1 MSRSANPGVAS
12 KRSAQRAAGERSQ
25 PVVLVVLDGFGIG
38 DGGPADSTAI
48 AHAPFFAR
56 LRREFPMA
64 KLETS
69 GEAVGL
75 PPGQMG
81 NSEVG
86 HMTLGAGRII
96 DMDMTRITKALANG
110 GAARVPE
117 IAAAVSAARAGRGR
131 IHLLGLVSDGGV
143 HSHQDHLEAL
153 IAYCAAGGVAPIV
166 HAFLDGRDTPPRSAG
181 AFLARLMPHVAR
193 AGGKIATV
201 IGRYWAMDRDNHWER
216 IQRAYDAIVLA
227 QGKSAPDAL
236 AAVAQSY
243 AENVGDEF
251 APPTVI
257 AGGEPLADGD
267 IALFFNY
274 RADRARQLTCALAS
288 VCEERFAGKL
298 TRARV
303 PRLARFVCLSEYD
316 AAFGLPLAFTSE
328 IPKQILT
335 ELLAARGLSQLRVAE
350 TEKYA
355 HVTFFFNCGLEPP
368 FPGEDRVLVPS
379 PRDVPTYDHKPEMSA
394 QLVTEKLLA
403 GIADEDYAF
412 ILVNFA
418 NPDMVGHTG
427 MLPAA
432 VKAVETID
440 VCLER
445 VVEAVLARGGDA
457 LITADHGNCEL
468 MVDPATGE
476 PHTAHTTNAVPIW
489 WATRNAGGR
498 KLADGGLADVAPT
511 LCALLQI
518 PQPVEMT
525 GHSLIVRS

>member
-1 MSRSANPGVAS
+1 M
-12 KRSAQRAAGERSQ
+12 
-25 PVVLVVLDGFGIG
+25 LVVLDGFGLG
-38 DGGPADSTAI
+38 DGGPADSTAL

-56 LRREFPMA
+56 ARREFPMA

-86 HMTLGAGRII
+86 HMTLGSGRIV

-117 IAAAVSAARAGRGR
+117 IAKAVAAARAGRGR

-153 IAYCAAGGVAPIV
+153 IAHCAEQEVAPIV
-166 HAFLDGRDTPPRSAG
+166 HAFLDGRDTPPRSG
-181 AFLARLMPHVAR
+181 ETYVQRLLPHVAR

-201 IGRYWAMDRDNHWER
+201 IGRYWAMDRDNRWER

-227 QGKSAPDAL
+227 EGKSAPDAL
-236 AAVAQSY
+236 AAVKQSY
-243 AENVGDEF
+243 ARDRGDEF
-251 APPTVI
+251 VEPTVI

-267 IALFFNY
+267 VALFFNF
-274 RADRARQLTCALAS
+274 RADRAREITCALAS
-288 VCEERFAGKL
+288 VCESRFSGKL
-298 TRARV
+298 TRKRV
-303 PRLARFVCLSEYD
+303 PKLSRFVCMSEYD
-316 AAFGLPLAFTSE
+316 AAFGLPIAFTSE
-328 IPKQILT
+328 MPKQILA
-335 ELLAARGLSQLRVAE
+335 ELLAARGLSQLRIAE

-355 HVTFFFNCGLEPP
+355 HVTFFFNCGLEEP

-394 QLVTEKLLA
+394 QLVTEKLLE

-427 MLPAA
+427 VLPAA

-440 VCLER
+440 ACLEK
-445 VVEAVLARGGDA
+445 VIDAVLARGGEA

-468 MVDPATGE
+468 MIDPETGG
-476 PHTAHTTNAVPIW
+476 PHTAHTTNPVPIW
-489 WATRNAGGR
+489 WATKNAHGR
-498 KLADGGLADVAPT
+498 RLADGGLADVAPT
-511 LCALLQI
+511 LLALLDI
-518 PQPVEMT
+518 PKPVEMT
-525 GHSLIVRS
+525 GKSLITRA